1 MAIVVLYHH
10 VLGLTPG
17 VVALADALR
26 AGGHT
31 VVTPDLFGGRT
42 FATIDEGLAFVRAS
56 GCGDSHPDGPGRPS
70 RRCGRVRR
78 RRRVVR
84 SSRCGCRR
92 PAALGA
98 WRSLLRVLHR
108 PAVGAGGW
116 DRPVPLQVHAMA
128 ADPFFL
134 DDEPAAREWV
144 AGHPEAELVTYAGDR
159 HLFTDSSTAA
169 YDAAATAV
177 ERSLAFLPRGVRV
190 SGGPAPPGPIHPATR
205 DPSGQR
211 RRLVSST
218 VPA

>member
-56 GCGDSHPDGPGRPS
+56 DEETLTQMGPDALPDDADGCVAAGVSFGAA
-70 RRCGRVRR
+70 VAAAAARR
-78 RRRVVR
+78 RSVR
-84 SSRCGCRR
+84 G
-92 PAALGA
+92 
-98 WRSLLRVLHR
+98 VLSYESFID
-108 PAVGAGGW
+108 PQWVGGW

-128 ADPFFL
+128 ANPFFL
-134 DDEPAAREWV
+134 EDEPAAREWV

-169 YDAAATAV
+169 YDAAATAEVV
-177 ERSLAFLPRGVRV
+177 ERSLAFLREV
-190 SGGPAPPGPIHPATR
+190 SG
-205 DPSGQR
+205 
-211 RRLVSST
+211 
-218 VPA
+218 